1 MKNRPSSVI
10 IIQARMGS
18 TRLPGKVLLK
28 YDNKIPSLVC
38 MIKRLSK
45 CKVDHFIVAT
55 TTHTIDDEIEKT
67 ITNTFPSNTIRCF
80 RGSESNVINRVICA
94 AESVN
99 LPDEGYIVDL
109 SGDCPFIQS
118 SIVNFLLR
126 KIYKNKELDY
136 VHNDV
141 INRSWPDGID
151 CQVYKL
157 AALKEAEK
165 LIINPVHL
173 SHSGWN
179 IPHYGSHL
187 FKTWSWKAPERY
199 RWPELGLTLDE
210 KADYE
215 FLNNIY
221 KQFSDSNKYPQP
233 FSIMTVIKVLKQ
245 CPWLVTNKD
254 ITRKIPG
261 NG

>member
-1 MKNRPSSVI
+1 MKKAIV
-10 IIQARMGS
+10 IQARMGS
-18 TRLPGKVLLK
+18 SRLPGKVLLK
-28 YDNKIPSLVC
+28 YDNKISSLVY
-38 MIKRLSK
+38 MLQRLSK
-45 CKVDHFIVAT
+45 CKVDHFIIAT
-55 TTHTIDDEIEKT
+55 TTNSIDDEIEET
-67 ITNTFPSNTIRCF
+67 ITNNFPYNTVKCF
-80 RGSESNVINRVICA
+80 RGSENNVIDRVIQSV
-94 AESVN
+94 ESF
-99 LPDEGYIVDL
+99 GYSHDDLIVDI

-126 KIYKNKELDY
+126 KIIKNKELDY

-157 AALKEAEK
+157 SVLKEAK
-165 LIINPVHL
+165 RLITNQVHMA
-173 SHSGWN
+173 HSGWN

-187 FKTWSWKAPERY
+187 FNIYNWIAPERY

-210 KADYE
+210 KEDYN

-254 ITRKIPG
+254 IIRKVPG